1 MNSILEKLGSYQL
14 LTNLLPGAFF
24 GLAIKYFLNMNLP
37 TENVGEDIVIY
48 YFIGLF
54 ISRIGSLVIE
64 PVLKKM
70 RFIKYANYADFVK
83 AVKTD
88 SKIDTLSEM
97 NNYLRSLLT
106 CVLLLPVMKIAQVLS
121 SHWLWFAINWKWIVI
136 VILFVLL
143 LFSYG
148 KQSKYVR
155 NRVDVVND
163 QQKTRA
169 KTNDISC

>member
-1 MNSILEKLGSYQL
+1 M
-14 LTNLLPGAFF
+14 
-24 GLAIKYFLNMNLP
+24 
-37 TENVGEDIVIY
+37 VIY

-64 PVLKKM
+64 PMLKKM
-70 RFIKYANYADFVK
+70 RFIKYANYADFAK

-97 NNYLRSLLT
+97 NNYLRSLFT

-121 SHWLWFAINWKWIVI
+121 SHWLWFATNWKWIVI
-136 VILFVLL
+136 IILFVLL

-155 NRVDVVND
+155 NRVDAVNRQTENKSKD
-163 QQKTRA
+163 K
-169 KTNDISC
+169 